1 MRKLILIL
9 LLTIPLACCSQSRFK
24 KGIKV
29 GTDIWVIDSIFIR
42 NDSLIFQINDTIQY
56 GAPKLSLY
64 DDLDPRFYY
73 VANNNEAWIERRW
86 RYFSN

>member
-9 LLTIPLACCSQSRFK
+9 LLTIPLVCFSQSRFK
-24 KGIKV
+24 KIKV

>member
-9 LLTIPLACCSQSRFK
+9 LLIIPLVCFSQSRFK

-42 NDSLIFQINDTIQY
+42 NDSLIFQINDTIEFSAPNLSYVNY
-56 GAPKLSLY
+56 GIY
-64 DDLDPRFYY
+64 DFAIND
-73 VANNNEAWIERRW
+73 EAWIERRR